1 MYLYGE
7 VWYNDIYECFRKE
20 KIKVFFSGIK
30 NYLLVSEE
38 GSILWGIEQVI
49 NFIKAMWSAIRD
61 RLTQM
66 SEERAAKRDERG
78 DS

>member
-1 MYLYGE
+1 M
-7 VWYNDIYECFRKE
+7 IMK
-20 KIKVFFSGIK
+20 KIKEFFGGTK
-30 NYLLVSEE
+30 DYLLASED

-49 NFIKAMWSAIRD
+49 GFIKAMWSAIRD

>member
-1 MYLYGE
+1 MQ
-7 VWYNDIYECFRKE
+7 
-20 KIKVFFSGIK
+20 KIKDFFSGIK

-49 NFIKAMWSAIRD
+49 NFIKAMWAAIRD

-66 SEERAAKRDERG
+66 SEERAAKRDELG